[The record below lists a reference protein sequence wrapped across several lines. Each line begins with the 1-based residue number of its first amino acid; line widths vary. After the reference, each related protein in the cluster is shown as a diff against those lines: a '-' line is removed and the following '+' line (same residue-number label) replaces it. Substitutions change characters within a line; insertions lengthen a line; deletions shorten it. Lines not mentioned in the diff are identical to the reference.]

1 MSKVPLTVR
10 GAEKLRSELNELKSV
25 VRPRIIKAIA
35 EAREHGD
42 LRENAEYHAAREQQG
57 FVEGRIK
64 DIEAK
69 LSNAQIIDV
78 KALNAG
84 GRVVFGATV
93 VVLETATDEEHTY
106 QIVGEDE
113 ADIREG
119 LISVSSPIARGLIG
133 KSEGDVAVV
142 QAPGGEREFEVL
154 EVRYE

>member
-78 KALNAG
+78 RSLNAG

-93 VVLETATDEEHTY
+93 VALETATDEEHTY

-119 LISVSSPIARGLIG
+119 LISVSSPIARALIG